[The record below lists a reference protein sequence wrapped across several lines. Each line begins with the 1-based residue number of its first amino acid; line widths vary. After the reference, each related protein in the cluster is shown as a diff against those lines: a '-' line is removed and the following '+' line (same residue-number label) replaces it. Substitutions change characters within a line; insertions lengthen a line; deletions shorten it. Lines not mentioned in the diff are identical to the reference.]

1 MTVVPLIVWGLLGGG
16 TVATMMAAAVARDDR
31 RRLVLAAVTVAL
43 ALAFAVLGVTMILL
57 QAAQVAAR

>member
-16 TVATMMAAAVARDDR
+16 TVATMMAAAVARNDR